1 MDCARNE
8 KTGGQGAMTLKVIG
22 AGFGRTGTDS
32 MRTALDMLGLGPCHH
47 MRALFENPE
56 LKAKWRQRAAYGT
69 PEWNEIFE
77 GFSSTIDWPSA
88 HYWPELIDAYPDA
101 KVILTWR
108 TAESWWASFEKT
120 ILPVWQTSTET
131 EEDAPGSQL
140 LARVF
145 DWKEPTRDHCIAVY
159 ERNVARALTEVPPG
173 RLLVHR
179 LGDGWDPLCAFLG
192 VPVPDEPYPSTNT
205 TADFNTNREERE
217 AASDA
222 D

>member
-1 MDCARNE
+1 
-8 KTGGQGAMTLKVIG
+8 MTLKVIG

-47 MRALFENPE
+47 MRALIEDPA

-69 PEWNEIFE
+69 PDWPDIFS
-77 GFSSTIDWPSA
+77 GFSSTLDWPSA
-88 HYWPELIDAYPDA
+88 HYWPELIQAFPEA

-108 TAESWWASFEKT
+108 TAESWWKSFEKT
-120 ILPVWQTSTET
+120 ILPVWQASTET

-145 DWKEPTRDHCIAVY
+145 DWEEPTREHCIAVY
-159 ERNVARALTEVPPG
+159 ERNVARVLAEVPPG

-179 LGDGWDPLCAFLG
+179 LGDGWGPLCAHLG
-192 VPVPDEPYPSTNT
+192 VPVPEEPYPTANST
-205 TADFNTNREERE
+205 ASFQKEAEEE
-217 AASDA
+217 GMILGGDA
-222 D
+222 KG